1 MGSNEQEPISESELS
16 DLTKAFGACDI
27 DVSGEISDIEL
38 KRVGIVAGLFCPRAF
53 IIIISLRSWLLAA
66 DQTRLKRVPY

>member
-38 KRVGIVAGLFCPRAF
+38 KRVGIVAGLFYGPGL
-53 IIIISLRSWLLAA
+53 S
-66 DQTRLKRVPY
+66 